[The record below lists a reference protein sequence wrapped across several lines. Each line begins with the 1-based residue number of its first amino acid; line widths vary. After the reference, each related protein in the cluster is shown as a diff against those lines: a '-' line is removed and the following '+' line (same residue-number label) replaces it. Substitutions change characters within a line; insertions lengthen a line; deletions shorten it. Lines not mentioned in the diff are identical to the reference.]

1 MALPMEQVGR
11 SLLEEGPAEGPWAV
25 WKAGEVLGRQ
35 TKKVQRMPQ
44 PWEKLSRGGK
54 GEQRVVC
61 LAHSEN
67 GQGKGPHPSRSAT

>member
-1 MALPMEQVGR
+1 MEQVGR
-11 SLLEEGPAEGPWAV
+11 SLMGEGPAEGPWAV
-25 WKAGEVLGRQ
+25 WKAGEVLERQ
-35 TKKVQRMPQ
+35 SKQVQRMPQ

-61 LAHSEN
+61 LAHCEN